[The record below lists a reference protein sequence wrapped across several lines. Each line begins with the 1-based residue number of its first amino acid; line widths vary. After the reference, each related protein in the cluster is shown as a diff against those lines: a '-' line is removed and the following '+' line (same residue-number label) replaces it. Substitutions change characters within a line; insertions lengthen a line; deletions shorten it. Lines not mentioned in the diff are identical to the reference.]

1 MHLLLYLTQFR
12 MTKVRCRQFLSR
24 YSLEGE
30 RRSENRGAFQCGP
43 GAWVGAHA
51 PRSNVFV
58 ARENIA
64 VAIDKGN
71 VDGIGHKAGVNRGA
85 TRERYDKRQSAGG
98 NRLPPQHAAQ
108 THGKRL
114 RHHKLGRRPA
124 QPVECPR
131 VGDIGRDRT
140 HMTTP
145 GRHGSTVT
153 ARSCVSTA
161 GAPREK
167 PAMLSELGHGS

>member
-1 MHLLLYLTQFR
+1 M
-12 MTKVRCRQFLSR
+12 
-24 YSLEGE
+24 
-30 RRSENRGAFQCGP
+30 
-43 GAWVGAHA
+43 GAHA

-58 ARENIA
+58 AREDIA
-64 VAIDKGN
+64 VAIDKGD
-71 VDGIGHKAGVNRGA
+71 VDGIGHKAGVDRGTA
-85 TRERYDKRQSAGG
+85 RECHDKRQSADG

-108 THGKRL
+108 AHGKRL

-124 QPVECPR
+124 QPVERPR
-131 VGDIGRDRT
+131 VGDIGRDRG

-145 GRHGSTVT
+145 GCHGSTVT